1 MYYSTKSRSPITCLG
16 SGLLS
21 VYSNYSPASGVRV
34 LRTCELAINQITQQG
49 TSHRN
54 NHFSR
59 SCYFIY
65 TKQSLS
71 MQGEVKQNLED
82 TTRAFSNCQ
91 LPVSQLKHRCWKAE
105 WNFWMPFGNPA
116 RVWSLFYGS
125 PLSSHSAEC
134 PSALWN
140 SAYRMKLGSC
150 WILITIVK
158 YKSLQYKCI
167 PLVLHPLSLR
177 LTIFCEILVKLSI
190 TWDLIIV
197 WSNSCEMSYSLS
209 LKINKNAN
217 YCKSSHIR
225 DQGCEHL
232 GLYAWIA
239 NCIVLWIKNKSNG
252 PLMI

>member
-1 MYYSTKSRSPITCLG
+1 MSWRLIKSPSKEPLTEIITLAEAAILFTQNKACLCRARSSRILRIQQEHFPT
-16 SGLLS
+16 
-21 VYSNYSPASGVRV
+21 ASCQSHSWNTGV
-34 LRTCELAINQITQQG
+34 E
-49 TSHRN
+49 
-54 NHFSR
+54 
-59 SCYFIY
+59 
-65 TKQSLS
+65 
-71 MQGEVKQNLED
+71 KQNETYGCPLEIQHVSG
-82 TTRAFSNCQ
+82 AF
-91 LPVSQLKHRCWKAE
+91 
-105 WNFWMPFGNPA
+105 
-116 RVWSLFYGS
+116 FYGS

-239 NCIVLWIKNKSNG
+239 NCIVLWIKTKSNG